1 MLARNIPMNTSSD
14 IDEKHFTCVQLC
26 LTNDN
31 NEYNRSFVKNFLSEM
46 GKKNF
51 KPKMRHIREVIGKS
65 SLKLKQSTARRLPT
79 NVVNMLRIPSVWIQ
93 DYNDSIWNDTESNI
107 TILNDTALLPSMK
120 LSTERK
126 DDLIFGFFRL
136 YVLIL
141 LAVFIIF
148 VLIITAI
155 ACYFDCE
162 NRRSYLPSTKYR
174 SITKDAVPMIAVK
187 YAEKQLDIKHEKK
200 TQKDV
205 TPESLVHSRTL
216 RKRKML
222 IEAQR
227 SASSQSDKIRQIR
240 DRIRTKLSDMPD
252 AKLKQIDI
260 MKGIRIY
267 TIPQMAEI
275 KSTESMTGKISSAHE
290 ASLSSSSS
298 LPPVSQSKKEK
309 KSTIAYKDR
318 EEDEEEEE

>member
-1 MLARNIPMNTSSD
+1 
-14 IDEKHFTCVQLC
+14 
-26 LTNDN
+26 
-31 NEYNRSFVKNFLSEM
+31 
-46 GKKNF
+46 
-51 KPKMRHIREVIGKS
+51 MRHIREVIGKS

-126 DDLIFGFFRL
+126 DDLIFGFLGNFWLRSNTDAL
-136 YVLIL
+136 PSSKLCILDGVISVIFTLIT
-141 LAVFIIF
+141 VSP
-148 VLIITAI
+148 TI

-227 SASSQSDKIRQIR
+227 SASSQSGS
-240 DRIRTKLSDMPD
+240 LSDMPD

-298 LPPVSQSKKEK
+298 LPPVSQSKRRRNQQSHIKIEK
-309 KSTIAYKDR
+309 RTKRRKNSLI
-318 EEDEEEEE
+318 

>member
-79 NVVNMLRIPSVWIQ
+79 NVVNI
-93 DYNDSIWNDTESNI
+93 
-107 TILNDTALLPSMK
+107 
-120 LSTERK
+120 
-126 DDLIFGFFRL
+126 L